1 MPDDKQ
7 TTGSARSDDRG
18 EAIDKAAAPSA
29 ESRPT
34 AGRTDDGK
42 GQSDTG
48 RTDQTDD
55 KAEASDEA
63 AGKAFDPDA
72 EQA

>member
-7 TTGSARSDDRG
+7 STGRAHSDDRG
-18 EAIDKAAAPSA
+18 EAIDKAAAPRS
-29 ESRPT
+29 ESRAS
-34 AGRTDDGK
+34 AGKTDDGK

-48 RTDQTDD
+48 RADQTDD

>member
-7 TTGSARSDDRG
+7 TIGSAKADDRG
-18 EAIDKAAAPSA
+18 EAIDKAAPRSEHRTSA
-29 ESRPT
+29 GK
-34 AGRTDDGK
+34 ADDGR

-48 RTDQTDD
+48 RADQTDV

-63 AGKAFDPDA
+63 ARKAFDPDA